1 MKKVFA
7 LVLSL
12 LFLVTISFAVVG
24 CNKADEQ
31 KPAAPPKVQAP
42 APAPAPALAPTP
54 AATPSP
60 APAPAKAKAPGA
72 DAPPP
77 PPGHVE
83 GADP

>member
-42 APAPAPALAPTP
+42 APA
-54 AATPSP
+54 
-60 APAPAKAKAPGA
+60 APAPAATRTGA
-72 DAPPP
+72 RSNAFACT
-77 PPGHVE
+77 
-83 GADP
+83 GASQGKGARRTCCGTGNSRSR